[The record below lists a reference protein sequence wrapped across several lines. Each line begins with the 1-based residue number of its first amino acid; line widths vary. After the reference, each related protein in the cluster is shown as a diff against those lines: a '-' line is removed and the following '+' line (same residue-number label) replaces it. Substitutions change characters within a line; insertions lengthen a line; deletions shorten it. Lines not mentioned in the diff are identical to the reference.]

1 MKIKKQFFV
10 TMIFFFLSLLLIIT
24 SMVVSIQQS
33 NNLNN
38 QKQIAQKIQIGAS
51 DLNYI
56 STDFFLFQENIQLEQ
71 WQLKITLISN
81 EIMGLTSTNNHQQIL
96 VDNVK
101 ADLKSLQLV
110 FKDAV
115 TFLENAPRNS
125 SVRILPAFQTTWSRL
140 IIQNQALAYDSSLLV
155 NSVNSEFKQLNFNNT
170 LLIFAVFSLFSAYFI
185 TNYLITYRRTLK
197 AVSALQAGAVIIGSG
212 NLEYKINADKKDEI
226 GELSTAFNQMTTN
239 LKAVTSSQAELIGEI
254 TQRKIAE
261 ENLRSTSQYL
271 DNLLNYANAPIVV
284 WDNEKNIT
292 LFNNA
297 FAAFTGYNK
306 ESMLRENIEMLFPAS
321 QKTMILENIG
331 KASLGEKWASIE
343 VPILCKDGKTRIAL
357 WNSANVT
364 DKEGKIVATI
374 AQGQD
379 ITERKET
386 EEKLIRTMDQLVL
399 VNEKLGV
406 VGSLTRH
413 DVGNKLMVV
422 KSNVYLLKKQIGD
435 NPKLAKYLEGI
446 DSAIISSDKL
456 FEFSR
461 IYEKIG
467 VEKPSK
473 ENIFECFNQ
482 AAALLPNLGT
492 TIKIVNDCHG
502 LEVMA
507 DSLLKQL
514 FYNFLD
520 NSLKHGEKVTQ
531 IHLHYTKDGEELKL
545 FYEDNGLGV
554 PVANKSKLFD
564 SGFTTGNGS
573 GLGLYLIKKMMDVY
587 GWTITETGEVSKGV
601 CFVITIPKLNKNG
614 KDNYTIT

>member
-306 ESMLRENIEMLFPAS
+306 ESILRENIEMLFPAS
-321 QKTMILENIG
+321 QKTMILENIE

>member
-306 ESMLRENIEMLFPAS
+306 ESILRENIEMLFPAS

-573 GLGLYLIKKMMDVY
+573 GLGLFLIKKMMDVY

>member
-306 ESMLRENIEMLFPAS
+306 ESILRENIEMLFPAS